1 MRAESDHV
9 ARRRLSDVDGCA
21 RVRES
26 EVVAS
31 CQPTYNV
38 SSEDDIAAAGVS
50 HSQAAVC

>member
-21 RVRES
+21 RVRECS
-26 EVVAS
+26 S
-31 CQPTYNV
+31 CFLSTNTYNV
-38 SSEDDIAAAGVS
+38 SPEDDIAAAGVS